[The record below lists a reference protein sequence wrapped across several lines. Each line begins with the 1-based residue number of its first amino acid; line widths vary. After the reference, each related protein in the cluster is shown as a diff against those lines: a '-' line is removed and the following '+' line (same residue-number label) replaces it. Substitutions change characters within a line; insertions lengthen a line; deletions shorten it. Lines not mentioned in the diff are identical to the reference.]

1 MNDDTDE
8 YLTEVNAF
16 FQPELSRYAPHFNN
30 GELRPAP
37 MDELYGPGAEAARLH
52 PTKYKEFIEKLTSE
66 QAVSFRADSRHNH
79 MLRWTKRVEYA
90 HAVTAGWAQPWSDL
104 TPIQRYEFYRAAHF
118 IEHCLYVHG
127 IGDHLRRLSRTE
139 EAIGVTQSFKLIYAG
154 MVWGSLKLPA

>member
-1 MNDDTDE
+1 MDDE

-16 FQPELSRYAPHFNN
+16 FQPELSRFAPHFNN

-52 PTKYKEFIEKLTSE
+52 PTAYKEFIEKLPPE
-66 QAVSFRADSRHNH
+66 QALSFHADSNHNH
-79 MLRWTKRVEYA
+79 ILRWTDRVAYMYCIY
-90 HAVTAGWAQPWSDL
+90 AGWRPTSWSYL
-104 TPIQRYEFYRAAHF
+104 TSVQRYELCRAAHF

-139 EAIGVTQSFKLIYAG
+139 EAIGVTTAFKLIYAG
-154 MVWGSLKLPA
+154 LSWGDITPPA